1 MKKKILYTF
10 FAFIMIS
17 AICFWGRYF
26 FYAAGV
32 PVTEKRMLVI
42 RDSLQSFYV
51 DEGCFPV
58 AEKGLGILVE
68 KKYLKEKEL
77 LDFWG
82 RKFQYLVSDNFPFV
96 LISFGKDG
104 KPGGKGFEK
113 DITSIEVFEKERAC
127 KVNKFFKER
136 NKMTETL
143 PGVVE
148 TCDLLFQRI
157 YEKKGYIQEFNW
169 KNNLLTIV
177 VEHCYPDEIVFDRAC
192 AVSSKTGRAEFKA
205 DLKVADNFDSI
216 FGEKDG
222 ALNAMNYQMILRNS
236 LSFCGALIQAESI
249 WQNKSEIR
257 FFTSPQNLGRCL
269 QCCYNCTSS
278 SLWHESAVSIQK
290 CGSGFIVEMD
300 FEQGI
305 KSEFSILYLLS
316 SYSSIFSLDDTIPLN
331 LETVKRQN
339 YAGNFERQYV
349 GRMEKG
355 NGTLNNFFRYP
366 EGSIPGE
373 SYDQK

>member
-32 PVTEKRMLVI
+32 SVTEKRMLVI

-68 KKYLKEKEL
+68 KKYLKENEL

-82 RKFQYLVSDNFPFV
+82 RKFQYLVSDNLPFV

-157 YEKKGYIQEFNW
+157 YEKNGCIQEFKW

-177 VEHCYPDEIVFDRAC
+177 VKHCYPEEIVIEFD
-192 AVSSKTGRAEFKA
+192 
-205 DLKVADNFDSI
+205 
-216 FGEKDG
+216 
-222 ALNAMNYQMILRNS
+222 M
-236 LSFCGALIQAESI
+236 
-249 WQNKSEIR
+249 
-257 FFTSPQNLGRCL
+257 
-269 QCCYNCTSS
+269 
-278 SLWHESAVSIQK
+278 
-290 CGSGFIVEMD
+290 
-300 FEQGI
+300 
-305 KSEFSILYLLS
+305 
-316 SYSSIFSLDDTIPLN
+316 
-331 LETVKRQN
+331 
-339 YAGNFERQYV
+339 
-349 GRMEKG
+349 
-355 NGTLNNFFRYP
+355 
-366 EGSIPGE
+366 
-373 SYDQK
+373 